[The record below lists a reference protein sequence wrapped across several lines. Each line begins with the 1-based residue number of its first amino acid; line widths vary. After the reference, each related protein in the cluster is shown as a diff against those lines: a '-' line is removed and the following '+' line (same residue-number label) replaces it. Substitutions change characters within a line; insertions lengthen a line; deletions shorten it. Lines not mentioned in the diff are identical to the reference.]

1 MTETTPL
8 SGELRNARPARAWSA
23 RALPAFV
30 AAYGA
35 GYIAWLLTGIGSGEA
50 RSVVANLVFLPLA
63 LISAAV
69 TWQIARV
76 PALPARQRT
85 AWRLMTAACGFS
97 AAGEGL
103 WAIDA
108 HLLGRDPA
116 GGLANLGYL
125 AVYPTVLVS
134 LMLLP
139 EAIRSRRDWVRFG
152 LEAATV
158 LVGGAMAI
166 WHFVVTPAVGA
177 DGPGRLALAI
187 SLSYP
192 IGDLLVLL
200 GIAAILLRCPRGP
213 RQRPLLILAGAFVAM
228 MLADL
233 LGSLSLTGAT
243 RASGLHDVPYLAA
256 WVLFVL
262 AVTSELR
269 RLRRDGGSDPEYVI
283 RPVGGLPYVS
293 IALGYGLM
301 LVVAWQQAAPGGLFP
316 LIIGGVSLTILVL
329 ARQVL
334 AIRDTIR
341 LQRERALL
349 AADLRFK
356 SVVQHATDLIF
367 LTDEDWTVRYVNPA
381 AADLLGCAPS
391 EIVGECLTGFVH
403 PEDAGDAATR
413 LRDALQDARRTVVH
427 ARWRLRRADGT
438 YIETENTCTN
448 LLADEHVRGMLLATR
463 DISDRCALEAQLVH
477 QAFHD
482 PLTGL
487 ANRAL
492 FQDRVR
498 HALSRRRGDLSTL
511 GVLYA
516 DLDEFKEIN
525 DTLGH
530 AAGDALLHAV
540 AERLLSFLRAFDT
553 AARLGGDEF
562 AVLIDDIR
570 RHDDVTAVAE
580 RIRRSFR
587 EPFIIDGREVLAS
600 ASVGIALAA
609 PDDTAEDLLRNA
621 DLAMYLAKQRGRAQT
636 AIYEPGM
643 QAAAL
648 NRLELQ
654 EDLKRA
660 MERGELALA
669 YQPIHDLET
678 QALVGAEALLR
689 WTHPTRGP
697 VPPIKFV
704 PIAEE
709 TGLIVP
715 IGGWV
720 LRQACADAEGWRA
733 RMPDTPL
740 RVSVNLSG
748 RQIPEPD
755 LAAQVSRAL
764 ADTGLPPRMLVLE
777 LTERTLLQHDDL
789 AISVMHQLKATG
801 VRLAIDDFG
810 TGYSSLSYLQRLPVD
825 ILKIDRAFV
834 TRLEEDDEAASL
846 TRTIV
851 TLGRAMSLRTIAEG
865 IETARQA
872 ERLRELGCEFGQGYF
887 YGPPMPAADL
897 EAYAARW
904 TALTI

>member
-1 MTETTPL
+1 M
-8 SGELRNARPARAWSA
+8 GVRP
-23 RALPAFV
+23 
-30 AAYGA
+30 
-35 GYIAWLLTGIGSGEA
+35 
-50 RSVVANLVFLPLA
+50 N
-63 LISAAV
+63 
-69 TWQIARV
+69 RV
-76 PALPARQRT
+76 PALTLLPAAAAVYGVAYVVWLLATSDLGPRLLIADLAFLPPTIVALLITWRISEAPGLPARQRL

-97 AAGEGL
+97 VVGEGL
-103 WAIDA
+103 WAADG

-116 GGLANLGYL
+116 SGLANVGYL
-125 AVYPTVLVS
+125 AVYPTVFIS

-139 EAIRSRRDWVRFG
+139 EAIRSRREWVRFG
-152 LEAATV
+152 LDVATV
-158 LVGGAMAI
+158 GVSGAMAI
-166 WHFVVTPAVGA
+166 WHFVITPAVA
-177 DGPGRLALAI
+177 AESPGRLTLAI

-213 RQRPLLILAGAFVAM
+213 RQRPLRLLAGAFFAM

-243 RASGLHDVPYLAA
+243 RAAGLQDVPYMAA
-256 WVLFVL
+256 CVLFVL

-269 RLRRDGGSDPEYVI
+269 RVRRDGGGDPEYIV

-316 LIIGGVSLTILVL
+316 LIVGGVSLTILAL

-341 LQRERALL
+341 LQRECALL
-349 AADLRFK
+349 TADLRFK
-356 SVVQHATDLIF
+356 SVVQQATDLIWI
-367 LTDEDWTVRYVNPA
+367 TDEDWTIRYVNPA
-381 AADLLGCAPS
+381 VADLLGHAPS
-391 EIVGECLTGFVH
+391 QLAGDSLTALIH
-403 PEDAGDAATR
+403 PEDVGDAATR
-413 LRDALQDARRTVVH
+413 LRDALQDSRRIVVN
-427 ARWRLRRADGT
+427 ARWRLRHADGS
-438 YIETENTCTN
+438 YVETETTCTN
-448 LLADEHVRGMLLATR
+448 LLGDEHVRGMLLTTR
-463 DISDRCALEAQLVH
+463 DVTERSALEAQLVH

-492 FQDRVR
+492 FHDRVR

-530 AAGDALLHAV
+530 AAGDALLRAI

-562 AVLIDDIR
+562 AILIDDIR
-570 RHDDVTAVAE
+570 RHDDVTSVAE
-580 RIRRSFR
+580 RIRRSFQ
-587 EPFIIDGREVLAS
+587 EPFVIDGREVVAS

-660 MERGELALA
+660 LDRGELSVA

-689 WTHPTRGP
+689 WAHPTRGP
-697 VPPIKFV
+697 VPPMKFV

-715 IGGWV
+715 IGTWV
-720 LRQACADAEGWRA
+720 LRQACADAQAWHTRL
-733 RMPDTPL
+733 PDTPL

-748 RQIPEPD
+748 RQLPEAD
-755 LAAQVSRAL
+755 LHMHVARAL

-777 LTERTLLQHDDL
+777 LTERMLLQHGDR
-789 AISVMHQLKATG
+789 AIDVMQQLRSTG
-801 VRLAIDDFG
+801 ARLAIDDFG

-825 ILKIDRAFV
+825 ILKIDRVFV
-834 TRLEEDDEAASL
+834 TRLEEDSEAAAL

-851 TLGRAMSLRTIAEG
+851 TLARTMSLRTIAEG

-872 ERLRELGCEFGQGYF
+872 ERLREIGCEYGQGYF
-887 YGPPMPAADL
+887 YGPPMPAAEL
-897 EAYAARW
+897 EAYAGKW
-904 TALTI
+904 TMLTAG